1 MVFNQNI
8 FIDRDYI
15 NSVLSEM
22 VRINSTNPSCTSEG
36 KGEEQLADYVGA
48 CLGDIGLDVEM
59 FNLAPNRKNVLG
71 CLHGAGNGP
80 SLMLNA
86 HMDTVGVEGMQEPF
100 SARIAGGKMYGRGT
114 QDMKGS
120 LAASI
125 TAVKAL
131 VEGGNKLN
139 GDIYIAA
146 VADEEYLS
154 IGTTDLVKHIK
165 TDAAIVTEP
174 TDMKIGLAH
183 RGFAWLEV
191 ETFGRAAHGSRY
203 KEGIDAN
210 MHMGRV
216 LNQLEGLQ
224 NQLLNRTTHPLMGVP
239 SLHAARIKGGNEWS
253 VYSNHCLLQI
263 ERRTLPG
270 ETEKSILQE
279 IQTILSEL
287 ESQDKNFKAHLNLK
301 TIRAPY
307 QITPE
312 RDIVKALQ
320 VAYREVLQDEPEF
333 GGASFWTD
341 AAILGSAGIDTVLI
355 GPVGSG
361 LHSAQEWV
369 ELNSVYTLAEI
380 IAKTALIYCNRGIKN
395 GR

>member
-1 MVFNQNI
+1 MVFTPSI
-8 FIDRDYI
+8 YIDRDYI
-15 NSVLSEM
+15 NSILSEM
-22 VRINSTNPSCTSEG
+22 VKINSTNPSCTSEG
-36 KGEEQLADYVGA
+36 KGEWQLADYVGA
-48 CLGDIGLDVEM
+48 CLSDIGLDVEM
-59 FNLAPNRKNVLG
+59 FYLAPNRKNVVG

-86 HMDTVGVEGMQEPF
+86 HMDTVGTEGMQEPF
-100 SARIAGGKMYGRGT
+100 SARIADGKMYGRGT

-125 TAVKAL
+125 AAVKAL
-131 VEGGNKLN
+131 VESGNKLK

-154 IGTTDLVKHIK
+154 IGTTDLVKQIK

-174 TDMKIGLAH
+174 TDMKICLAH

-224 NQLLNRTTHPLMGVP
+224 NQLLNRTTHPLVGVP

-263 ERRTLPG
+263 ERRTVPG

-279 IQTILSEL
+279 IQTILNEL

-307 QITPE
+307 QITPD

-320 VAYREVLQDEPEF
+320 LAYMEVLQDESEF

-395 GR
+395 ER